1 MIPSLFPQLPQ
12 VAPTDGSDV
21 AYTPAAVAEACV
33 RFLHQECWMH
43 GSWWEPCAGSGN
55 WLRALGSRSGVG
67 PGMATELDP
76 QAESVRSGRA
86 VQGNALQ
93 GPPGNFEPEN
103 IVTNPPFS
111 IAPQLLRSFLEI
123 PSARM
128 IALLLLQQWIVP
140 DGQGEERRRDLC
152 WGPVARPTHQILLYP
167 RIAFEGPGRSTG
179 GTDMREYALYVW
191 WRHAAGGWCPP
202 GPTVLRRLN
211 WATGELL

>member
-1 MIPSLFPQLPQ
+1 MIPGLFPTLPQ
-12 VAPTDGSDV
+12 VAPADGSDV
-21 AYTPAAVAEACV
+21 AYTPAVVAEACV
-33 RFLHQECWMH
+33 RFLHQEYWMH

-55 WLRALGSRSGVG
+55 WLTALGHRLG

-86 VQGNALQ
+86 IQGDALQ
-93 GPPGNFEPEN
+93 GPPDGFEPEN

-111 IAPQLLRSFLEI
+111 IAPQLLRSFIRI

-140 DGQGEERRRDLC
+140 DGQGAECRRDLC
-152 WGPVARPTHQILLYP
+152 WGPLAKPAHQILLYP
-167 RIAFEGPGRSTG
+167 RIAFEGPGRAAG
-179 GTDMREYALYVW
+179 ATDMREYALYIW
-191 WRHAAGGWCPP
+191 TRQPDGGWRPP
-202 GPTVLRRLN
+202 RPTVLRRLN